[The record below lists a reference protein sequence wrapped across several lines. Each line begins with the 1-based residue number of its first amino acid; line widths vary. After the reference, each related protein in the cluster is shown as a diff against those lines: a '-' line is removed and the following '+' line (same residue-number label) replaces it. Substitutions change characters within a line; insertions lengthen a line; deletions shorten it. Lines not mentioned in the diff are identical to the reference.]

1 MNYKKGQIIFINW
14 DNFYVKLIRFYNR
27 MKYGE
32 SGFGH
37 VGIITKVTKDS
48 VQIHEAVSK
57 GFVKSYYPKEFLN
70 GKIGEGTIEVKETKI
85 KLKDVEKN
93 ADKYL
98 GRPYGWGDFIGII
111 LSLITGCRFIKI
123 TGASRLICS
132 EATARILY
140 DSSNKK
146 INISEELDKTYDLLT
161 PQDIYLSKFLK

>member
-1 MNYKKGQIIFINW
+1 
-14 DNFYVKLIRFYNR
+14 

-70 GKIGEGTIEVKETKI
+70 GMIAKGTIELKETKI
-85 KLKDVEKN
+85 KLKDIEKN

-98 GRPYGWGDFIGII
+98 GRPYAWYDIAGVII
-111 LSLITGCRFIKI
+111 SFLTGCRFIKI
-123 TGASRLICS
+123 TGTSKLICS
-132 EATARILY
+132 EAVARILY
-140 DSSNKK
+140 DSSDKK
-146 INISEELDKTYDLLT
+146 INIAKELDKPYDLIT
-161 PQDIYLSKFLK
+161 PMDIYLSRSLKW